1 MGVLKA
7 IGYLIAAVAVLTA
20 LFTGVLFVV
29 VIGIAVGLLLDLVGA
44 TIFTAYSLKSYF
56 NSDKKRSDL
65 D

>member
-1 MGVLKA
+1 MGVLKP

-29 VIGIAVGLLLDLVGA
+29 VIGIAGGLLLDLVGA
-44 TIFTAYSLKSYF
+44 TVLTAYALKNYF